1 MYSSNSYGKEPRSRV
16 TTSALSQAPENSYA
30 SSALAPNAPIS
41 QRSHSIGNILEST
54 MDAPPSPERIHVFS
68 NHVKRNSSGDKH
80 RSELT
85 MSSGSSSRLSA
96 NSDRQSWNQSRESLG
111 LSRNP
116 SQRSS
121 SAGTPSHERPD
132 SLQFFGKGIFNRKG
146 KLRRGSSDQ
155 GSSNS
160 SLDATEVST
169 ANEPKEQQHFIQSV
183 FTRRRALRGE
193 PSASGGKK
201 LQISGPYN
209 FQHLTHTHKDS
220 VPDLDQTNRLE
231 LVSEFSSI
239 QGGRRHT
246 EAFLEGL
253 PNGESR
259 VQSYS
264 SESFYHQEDPSVG
277 LNADGTHLRVSQPP
291 PIPPIRLAKRS
302 MSQDKIRVPP
312 PRPPRSPIGESS
324 MAPLVQQIQQQ
335 HAQPPQQAVN
345 LPPRTSSRSS
355 ARHDR
360 YGSISGASIDRPGT
374 SISFRNPQ
382 PFAPSSPTRAQT
394 PHKPLVSPVME
405 SEYEEP
411 SPRSGAPHAKST
423 AEEVAWP
430 LSNSISSLPDVPEEE
445 EHHAQSRP
453 SRSRMSVA
461 SNHSSLRGSVS
472 VPLLRQFSMKRTT
485 SNASDTLGKFDFGTQ
500 RTFPNAREPSIDEFG
515 GDSWEDD
522 IDYCYEHEAEASCD
536 YAWERPS
543 CDILYPEQ
551 VRGRLMRDYSIGGQS
566 LGGHS
571 LASQSETVVTY
582 PRLSDAF
589 LSPGSQDVP
598 ILSPASQ
605 MSSMG
610 SQEALTP
617 NLSVPVT
624 SNFSL
629 PRRESSAQLL
639 REGSRPQSPERN
651 FKESQAFGLSPS
663 LLIPDDYHQQML
675 QYEREELDDD
685 SSDDELVIQGNTLDE
700 PIIKFGKNLKPSNAR
715 SSASTTDSRFSEHS
729 MTSSRHKSTTSTSTG
744 FTRWTGSSM
753 SSWQGRDSAQHILS
767 KPISESDPMVVV
779 SPTQATTP
787 MTPMTS
793 FRFDD
798 DVSPKQQ
805 EPTRERHGRTQSHA
819 GLLTQAISDAP
830 PAAVAESKPV
840 APAPVAAAAPPA
852 AQGPPKGRRRA
863 RTTSR
868 SHAAP
873 LALFPSVTPLPGA
886 VPGGRI

>member
-1 MYSSNSYGKEPRSRV
+1 MSSHSYDKEQRPRATS
-16 TTSALSQAPENSYA
+16 SALSHAPEHSY
-30 SSALAPNAPIS
+30 SSTSLAPNAPLY
-41 QRSHSIGNILEST
+41 QRSHSIGDILEPA
-54 MDAPPSPERIHVFS
+54 MDGPPSPDRIRVFS
-68 NHVKRNSSGDKH
+68 SHKKRNSSTDKH

-96 NSDRQSWNQSRESLG
+96 TSDRQSWNQSRESLG

-121 SAGTPSHERPD
+121 STGTPSHERPD
-132 SLQFFGKGIFNRKG
+132 SLQFFGKGIFRKG

-160 SLDATEVST
+160 SLDAVESS
-169 ANEPKEQQHFIQSV
+169 NESKEQHFIQSV

-193 PSASGGKK
+193 PSASTQRK

-220 VPDLDQTNRLE
+220 VPDLDNANRLE
-231 LVSEFSSI
+231 LVSEFASLQI

-246 EAFLEGL
+246 EAFLEGI
-253 PNGESR
+253 PHGESR
-259 VQSYS
+259 FPSYS
-264 SESFYHQEDPSVG
+264 ETSYHQEDPSVG
-277 LNADGTHLRVSQPP
+277 LNADGAHLRASQPP
-291 PIPPIRLAKRS
+291 PLPPLPPIRLTKRS
-302 MSQDKIRVPP
+302 QSQDKIRVPP

-324 MAPLVQQIQQQ
+324 MMPLGQPQVPPTQQV
-335 HAQPPQQAVN
+335 HH
-345 LPPRTSSRSS
+345 PPRTSSRTSV
-355 ARHDR
+355 RHDR
-360 YGSISGASIDRPGT
+360 FGSISGASVERSG
-374 SISFRNPQ
+374 SSFSFRNPQ
-382 PFAPSSPTRAQT
+382 PFAPSSPSRAQT
-394 PHKPLVSPVME
+394 PHAPLVSPVME

-411 SPRSGAPHAKST
+411 SPLSKVPHAVT
-423 AEEVAWP
+423 TTEEVAWP

-472 VPLLRQFSMKRTT
+472 VPLLRQFSMNRTT
-485 SNASDTLGKFDFGTQ
+485 SNASDTLGKFDFSSQRATQ
-500 RTFPNAREPSIDEFG
+500 ANTRDYSIDGIG

-522 IDYCYEHEAEASCD
+522 IDYCYEHEAEANCD

-543 CDILYPEQ
+543 CDIRYPEE
-551 VRGRLMRDYSIGGQS
+551 VRGRSIGGQS
-566 LGGHS
+566 LGGQS
-571 LASQSETVVTY
+571 LGGQSLGGQSMGSQSETVITFG
-582 PRLSDAF
+582 RLSDAF
-589 LSPGSQDVP
+589 LSPGSTDVP

-605 MSSMG
+605 ISSTTA
-610 SQEALTP
+610 QEALTP
-617 NLSVPVT
+617 NLSLPVT

-639 REGSRPQSPERN
+639 RDNSRSQTPERN
-651 FKESQAFGLSPS
+651 FKEAQAFSLSPS

-675 QYEREELDDD
+675 QYQREGLEDD
-685 SSDDELVIQGNTLDE
+685 SDDDELVIQGNTLDE
-700 PIIKFGKNLKPSNAR
+700 PIIRFGKNLKPSNAR

-753 SSWQGRDSAQHILS
+753 SSWQGRDSTQHILT
-767 KPISESDPMVVV
+767 KPAGESGPVVIV

-787 MTPMTS
+787 MTPMTAMK
-793 FRFDD
+793 FDEEI
-798 DVSPKQQ
+798 SPKQ
-805 EPTRERHGRTQSHA
+805 EPNREKHGRTQSHA
-819 GLLTQAISDAP
+819 GLLMRTNYDAP
-830 PAAVAESKPV
+830 APAAAAAAATESKP
-840 APAPVAAAAPPA
+840 AAKE
-852 AQGPPKGRRRA
+852 PPKTRRRA

-873 LALFPSVTPLPGA
+873 LALFPTVNPL
-886 VPGGRI
+886 PGGRI